1 MSSVAR
7 PAQDRSAGLRHV
19 FLPKLL
25 TTLRDGY
32 SLGNFRSDVIAGLTV
47 SIVALPLAM
56 ALAIASGATPNQG
69 LITAVVAGL
78 LISALGGS
86 RYLIGGP
93 TGAFVVVVFNVIQQ
107 HGYDGLVL
115 ATLMAGLMLLVAGFA
130 RLGSWIKYIPLPVI
144 TGFTSGIAVI
154 IVVSQIGD
162 LLGLDPRGI
171 PGEVYG
177 KLHAYA
183 SRSDA
188 INFAAVS
195 VSVGTLALMLALRRW
210 VPRLPAPLIGI
221 AAATAVVTALALP
234 VETIHSRFG
243 DFAFTWPDVRLPT
256 LSFERVQLL
265 LPSAFT
271 IAFLAGV
278 ESLLCA
284 VVADSMTGA
293 RHRSNTELIGQGIAN
308 CASALCGGLPATG
321 AIART
326 ATNVRAGA
334 QTPMAGVL
342 HALFVLA
349 FALMLAPLIGLL
361 PLSACAAVLLVV
373 AWNMSEIERFRHLL
387 SAPLGDRVVLLLT
400 FALTIA
406 VDLTVAIEVGV
417 VLASILFMHRMSEAV
432 RLQSHESLLGD
443 GDGDEEA
450 NGAVAN
456 GDASLRASLPH
467 GVEYLELHGPFFFG
481 VANLF
486 ADVMARIEKAPYACV
501 LVLRE
506 VPLVDASGVSALRD
520 FADRC
525 RKRGTELIIAE
536 MQPAVR
542 ESLAR
547 MGVFALPGVSAIGT
561 AEEGL
566 RYAARLAE
574 EARDD

>member
-7 PAQDRSAGLRHV
+7 PAHDRAAGLRHV

-32 SLGNFRSDVIAGLTV
+32 SLGRFRSDAIAGLTV

-115 ATLMAGLMLLVAGFA
+115 ATLMAGLMLLIAGFA

-154 IVVSQIGD
+154 IAVSQIGD

-183 SRSDA
+183 SRSET
-188 INFAAVS
+188 INVAAVG

-210 VPRLPAPLIGI
+210 MPRLPAPLIGI
-221 AAATAVVTALALP
+221 AAATAVVTLLALP

-243 DFAFTWPDVRLPT
+243 DFAFTWPAVQLPT

-326 ATNVRAGA
+326 ATSVRAGA
-334 QTPMAGVL
+334 QTPVAGVL
-342 HALFVLA
+342 HASFVLA
-349 FALMLAPLIGLL
+349 FALILAPLIGLL

-443 GDGDEEA
+443 GDEEA
-450 NGAVAN
+450 NGALAN
-456 GDASLRASLPH
+456 GDAPLRANLPR

-486 ADVMARIEKAPYACV
+486 ADVMARIEKAPHACV

-506 VPLVDASGVSALRD
+506 VPLIDASGISALRD

-536 MQPAVR
+536 VQPAVR

-561 AEEGL
+561 ADEGL

-574 EARDD
+574 DARED